1 MATQANQTA
10 WGTNSPQALGDTNY
24 WQTGDLVYNSNQNAV
39 ISTTGTATIST
50 NSITLAAT
58 AASLGVVSGM
68 KVVGVVGSASGI
80 PNETI
85 VVSVSGSTATISK
98 NVTVALATTP
108 IQFLV
113 NAAVAVGWV
122 CTQAGSP
129 GVWEPINQAPVAV
142 TVTTQTAG
150 TLSPLYRLTVLN
162 PASTGTY
169 SLPDAN
175 TVVPGG
181 IISIKTIASGAI
193 TLTPLATNQL
203 DGGVAAITL
212 AQYNTSNLI
221 ANGTAWYRAAG
232 LSAT

>member
-1 MATQANQTA
+1 MATQANQIA

-24 WQTGDLVYNSNQNAV
+24 WATGDLVYNSNQPAV
-39 ISTTGTATIST
+39 IATTGTATIST
-50 NSITLAAT
+50 NTITLAAT

-68 KVVGVVGSASGI
+68 KVVSVAPGVGI

-98 NVTVALATTP
+98 NVTIALAVTP

-113 NAAVAVGWV
+113 NALVASGWV
-122 CTQAGSP
+122 CTQAGNP
-129 GVWEPINQAPVAV
+129 GVWEPIYQSPTAV

-169 SLPDAN
+169 SLPEAN
-175 TVVPGG
+175 SVVPGA

-193 TLTPLATNQL
+193 TLTPLGTDQL

-212 AQYNTSNLI
+212 AQYSTSNLI
-221 ANGTAWYRAAG
+221 ANGTNWYRAGG

>member
-1 MATQANQTA
+1 MATQANQVS
-10 WGTNSPQALGDTNY
+10 WGTNSPQALGDTNF
-24 WQTGDLVYNSNQNAV
+24 WQTGDLVYNNNQPAV
-39 ISTTGTATIST
+39 IATTGTATIST
-50 NSITLAAT
+50 NTVTLAAT

-68 KVVGVVGSASGI
+68 KMVSVTPGVGV

-98 NVTVALATTP
+98 NVTIALATTP

-113 NAAVAVGWV
+113 NALVASGWV

-129 GVWEPINQAPVAV
+129 GVWEPTYQAPTAV
-142 TVTTQTAG
+142 TVTTQTVG

-169 SLPDAN
+169 SLPEAN
-175 TVVPGG
+175 SVVPGA

-193 TLTPLATNQL
+193 TLTPLGTDQL

-212 AQYNTSNLI
+212 AQYSTSNLI
-221 ANGTAWYRAAG
+221 ANGTAWYRAGG